1 MIKVNGHTAGIK
13 VVVDGKGNATKVEGT
28 FTSAST
34 QYGIVD
40 VNVGFK
46 PDLVMVFM
54 PLTTNPTVDTCSY
67 WEKDASWAE
76 TSAIWCLTPAEGASY
91 EVELGRVTGETGIQQ
106 INDNGFSYMSNG
118 GNTQGCSCR
127 YIAVKYEEGGG
138 ENKEL
143 VYELQAGG
151 QWETFTNPDADEL
164 SFEVYD
170 GNGDLFVSHRFTA
183 DSLENIYVYGS
194 YTTLL
199 PTFDSG
205 KQLNVARTNDSATIY
220 VSISNVTTYTVKV
233 YAINH

>member
-13 VVVDGKGNATKVEGT
+13 FVGN
-28 FTSAST
+28 
-34 QYGIVD
+34 
-40 VNVGFK
+40 
-46 PDLVMVFM
+46 
-54 PLTTNPTVDTCSY
+54 
-67 WEKDASWAE
+67 
-76 TSAIWCLTPAEGASY
+76 
-91 EVELGRVTGETGIQQ
+91 
-106 INDNGFSYMSNG
+106 
-118 GNTQGCSCR
+118 
-127 YIAVKYEEGGG
+127 GGG
-138 ENKEL
+138 ETKEL

-151 QWETFTNPDADEL
+151 QWETFTNPEADEL

-205 KQLNVARTNDSATIY
+205 KQLNIARTNDSATIY